1 MHSPS
6 ESLARRQLERQ
17 IIEDGTAIWKTKKD
31 IEAQLALQERKQV
44 SKKKKKIAKKEKPAT
59 LKISKH

>member
-6 ESLARRQLERQ
+6 ESLARKQVERQ

-44 SKKKKKIAKKEKPAT
+44 SKKKK
-59 LKISKH
+59 L